1 MYGLLT
7 YGRTSKGL
15 EPIYNFQKRM
25 LRIIYG
31 KKRDYPSHELFEES
45 KILLVQE
52 LYSFE
57 LIKFS
62 LKALRQETPST
73 YLNNFYRTTES
84 ALQNRN
90 SQKGLLA
97 TLECE
102 NKYQKTSLRLR
113 GTQPINVLLKQ
124 DLIPPNVHQLDQNCF
139 TKLLRKLKFCSK

>member
-1 MYGLLT
+1 MDE
-7 YGRTSKGL
+7 R
-15 EPIYNFQKRM
+15 QKENLNPFITFRRECYDLFM
-25 LRIIYG
+25 ARSVTIL
-31 KKRDYPSHELFEES
+31 PMNFEES
-45 KILLVQE
+45 KILLVYE

-73 YLNNFYRTTES
+73 YLNNIYRTTES

-102 NKYQKTSLRLR
+102 NKYQKTSLRQR
-113 GTQPINVLLKQ
+113 GTQPISVLLKH
-124 DLIPPNVHQLDQNCF
+124 DLIPPNVHQLIRIASQSF
-139 TKLLRKLKFCSK
+139 